1 MAIQTTTDFTYNYG
15 TYTNPYFR
23 LVLHI
28 PANGQQTSVDTFMY
42 PSYESFTSG
51 SSHIACLPHY
61 VTSSVMPVSTSGS
74 NVMNEYLYAISEEVV
89 TNLLTPMSPS
99 SSFEIVGIPTK

>member
-1 MAIQTTTDFTYNYG
+1 
-15 TYTNPYFR
+15 
-23 LVLHI
+23 
-28 PANGQQTSVDTFMY
+28 
-42 PSYESFTSG
+42 
-51 SSHIACLPHY
+51 
-61 VTSSVMPVSTSGS
+61 MPVSTSGS